1 MDSMLLA
8 LQELKDKQDAEKRGI
23 FYSMK
28 TGQNWLYV
36 VANPADALPIK
47 VRKKHGL
54 RICRK
59 HTNGERCYGCEAVAD
74 ARRRGNEA
82 FAKKWNAKDRGYF
95 WAVPKSVLKDK
106 QKAGEELTLEDVK
119 LVEVSGGV
127 QKDIVSQILA
137 MRRNPFRPDDMQCLC
152 ITRVETGDQFKYK
165 YTASFG
171 EETDMSSM
179 ITPDFLS
186 QIPLLDEQQALQAA
200 SNEDIRT
207 HMEGGD
213 GKDKPRRQRT
223 VDTSEF
229 DEESAGQS
237 SSGLQDADDGEDL
250 PF

>member
-74 ARRRGNEA
+74 ARRRGNER
-82 FAKKWNAKDRGYF
+82 FAKSGTQKIVDTLGCTKERVERQA
-95 WAVPKSVLKDK
+95 
-106 QKAGEELTLEDVK
+106 KAGEELTLEDVK

-127 QKDIVSQILA
+127 QKDIVSRILA
-137 MRRNPFRPDDMQCLC
+137 MRRNLSVRTICSAC
-152 ITRVETGDQFKYK
+152 
-165 YTASFG
+165 AS
-171 EETDMSSM
+171 
-179 ITPDFLS
+179 P
-186 QIPLLDEQQALQAA
+186 ALKQ
-200 SNEDIRT
+200 
-207 HMEGGD
+207 
-213 GKDKPRRQRT
+213 K
-223 VDTSEF
+223 
-229 DEESAGQS
+229 
-237 SSGLQDADDGEDL
+237 
-250 PF
+250 